1 MNLCKELKGIN
12 WSQYI
17 DESALLR
24 LPPGQ
29 TAPGFTVGR
38 PYYLGFGNVNYIL
51 VHQIKEMAINRFFF
65 LILLAKLCLSDVR
78 YSKRRTR

>member
-1 MNLCKELKGIN
+1 MHLCVCNKELKGIN

-38 PYYLGFGNVNYIL
+38 PYYLGFGNVYNHLLRYLETIFYPRL
-51 VHQIKEMAINRFFF
+51 Y
-65 LILLAKLCLSDVR
+65 LIVRCLSA
-78 YSKRRTR
+78 

>member
-1 MNLCKELKGIN
+1 MIDLIENNAIYTCNKELKGIN

-38 PYYLGFGNVNYIL
+38 PYYLGFGNVFPL
-51 VHQIKEMAINRFFF
+51 LFSFFKKHF
-65 LILLAKLCLSDVR
+65 NHIP
-78 YSKRRTR
+78 